1 MGLHSNFRERPEK
14 NEKEPKAIPRSLLV
28 VRLVIASIIFAV
40 SSAVSMP
47 AAVKIILLALAAL
60 VAAYDL
66 ILEVINCVESGDY
79 FASSVVILF
88 VAVIAFVIGFA
99 VDATAMLIL
108 YKVGQILIDYVKDRT
123 ILSAEELLRYRGRDE
138 ADRTVDTA
146 GKPGAGELESGK
158 KIASSAAFVLKIL
171 IGFAVL
177 FAILAPLLTHL
188 TAREAIRRAL
198 SIIVVSTPAS
208 VIVSIPLAGLVGI
221 FSASRFG
228 TLFSKASSIEKLS
241 DVRTLIV
248 DKAGVLAE
256 ESPKLLTVQSD
267 ILDTNTFLTFAAH
280 AVYYSEQPIAKAL
293 ANATDGEYKLEVISN
308 FNELPGYGVE
318 ADIGSAHVTFAT
330 KELFAGRGEA
340 VPYEDEDPDSLNY
353 YMMIAGRYVGKIAVS
368 NSALKSAEQIVP
380 DFKKAGVGKC
390 ILISEDGREELAAFA
405 RKFGFDDAF
414 GELDTE
420 KKLALI
426 ENICASNPGESVY
439 VYSNGIESHS
449 KANIDIR
456 VSKVGKYADALVNP
470 NSVPVL
476 PAVFPIAGR
485 LRSIV
490 TENAIFA
497 MVIKAV
503 LVFLSINGWCN
514 IWFAMFV
521 DCAAAM
527 FTELNA
533 IRVSSDP
540 LFKGLLKQRE
550 EDEIVEE
557 KS

>member
-1 MGLHSNFRERPEK
+1 MGLHSNFRESPE
-14 NEKEPKAIPRSLLV
+14 NAEKKTKEMPRSLLV

-60 VAAYDL
+60 VAAYDV
-66 ILEVINCVESGDY
+66 ILEVINSVESGDY
-79 FASSVVILF
+79 FASPVIILF
-88 VAVIAFVIGFA
+88 VAVIAFVIGYA
-99 VDATAMLIL
+99 IDATAMLIL

-123 ILSAEELLRYRGRDE
+123 LLSAEELLRYRDADE
-138 ADRTVDTA
+138 VSRTVDTA
-146 GKPGAGELESGK
+146 GKPGAGKLESGE

-177 FAILAPLLTHL
+177 FAVLSPLLTHL
-188 TAREAIRRAL
+188 TAKEAIRRAL
-198 SIIVVSTPAS
+198 SIIVIATPAS
-208 VIVSIPLAGLVGI
+208 VVLSIPLAGLVGI

-228 TLFSKASSIEKLS
+228 TLFGKAATIEKLS
-241 DVRTLIV
+241 GVRTLIV

-318 ADIGSAHVTFAT
+318 ADIGNAHVTFAT
-330 KELFAGRGEA
+330 KELFASRGEA
-340 VPYEDEDPDSLNY
+340 VPYEEENPGSLNY
-353 YMMIAGRYVGKIAVS
+353 YMMIAGRYVGRISVS
-368 NSALKSAEQIVP
+368 NSALESAEQIVP
-380 DFKKAGVGKC
+380 DFKNAGVEKC

-405 RKFGFDDAF
+405 KKFGFDDAF
-414 GELDTE
+414 AELDVE

-439 VYSNGIESHS
+439 VYSSGIESHS
-449 KANIDIR
+449 KADIDMR

-470 NSVPVL
+470 NSVPAL
-476 PAVFPIAGR
+476 PSVFPVAGR

-490 TENAIFA
+490 SENAIFA
-497 MVIKAV
+497 MAVKAI

-514 IWFAMFV
+514 IWFAVFV
-521 DCAAAM
+521 DCAAAI
-527 FTELNA
+527 FTELNT
-533 IRVSSDP
+533 IRVSSNP
-540 LFKGLLKQRE
+540 IFKGLTKSHE
-550 EDEIVEE
+550 EETDFGEE
-557 KS
+557 